1 MIPLSASH
9 SYVKYPALGMRLDF
23 SDADCFPVDGGV
35 IVSAVDDS
43 GPIEEA
49 AVSSNGTEVT
59 SGVSFENVERAANSS
74 ASVGS

>member
-1 MIPLSASH
+1 M
-9 SYVKYPALGMRLDF
+9 
-23 SDADCFPVDGGV
+23 

-43 GPIEEA
+43 GPTIEEA

-59 SGVSFENVERAANSS
+59 SGVSFANVERAANSS